1 MEGYQSQADLRLLK
15 LGRCDM
21 VLRVDFIK
29 MKISFKKEGR
39 TIELKGMVEEAKLH
53 MMVATKVHKNPKE
66 AIFGFVG
73 QLFSLTVSEESN
85 KKKVNAEVTTLLKEF
100 QSVSAEPKTLPPE
113 RKLDHKISLI
123 PGSKQVNM
131 DLIEAL
137 LLTKMK

>member
-1 MEGYQSQADLRLLK
+1 
-15 LGRCDM
+15 M

-85 KKKVNAEVTTLLKEF
+85 KNR
-100 QSVSAEPKTLPPE
+100 Q
-113 RKLDHKISLI
+113 
-123 PGSKQVNM
+123 
-131 DLIEAL
+131 
-137 LLTKMK
+137 